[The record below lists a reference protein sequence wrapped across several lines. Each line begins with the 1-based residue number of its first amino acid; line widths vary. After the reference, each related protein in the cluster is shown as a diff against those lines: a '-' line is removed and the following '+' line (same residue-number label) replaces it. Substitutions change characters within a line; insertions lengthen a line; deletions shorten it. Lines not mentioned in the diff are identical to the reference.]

1 MDEKVERKKTTNKL
15 NIDIKYSDFKLYRE
29 T

>member
-1 MDEKVERKKTTNKL
+1 MDEKVERKKNPNKL
-15 NIDIKYSDFKLYRE
+15 DIDIKFSDFKLYRE